1 MNGVSRM
8 VSFAVPLE
16 KGGEGIKLGAT
27 LTSLNLRL
35 LILVLDELLEFA
47 VVAGS
52 QARKLFAGDVDG
64 AVGVV
69 HCGGRRR
76 IGDSGRVRLEGGGTR
91 RESCLYAP
99 GQMQC
104 EALREG

>member
-1 MNGVSRM
+1 
-8 VSFAVPLE
+8 
-16 KGGEGIKLGAT
+16 
-27 LTSLNLRL
+27 

-69 HCGGRRR
+69 HCGGRR
-76 IGDSGRVRLEGGGTR
+76 GDGR
-91 RESCLYAP
+91 
-99 GQMQC
+99 
-104 EALREG
+104 